1 MTKKIIALALF
12 VSLVSLSSVSFA
24 AEVDKP
30 RTKEVC
36 KEVVKDGK
44 KTKQCK
50 TIKLHKKLEGT
61 KVPDE
66 KKK

>member
-12 VSLVSLSSVSFA
+12 VSLSSVSFA